1 MSCIRLN
8 ITDKS
13 QTIHTEVHGSF
24 TDLILAA
31 LMAEPETIEELDW
44 ALDRFTKMES
54 GQPILGGFSRYE
66 NLEPYDAG
74 IMIIDLAGRV
84 IAAESTYSLP
94 SHNGFVYVETDAVQN
109 EDEKQ
114 EDVYVPYRLPK
125 DWLILHS
132 MPEYQGASL
141 SRREARRVNP
151 SIDTRSILYGKP
163 LIEFIV
169 RETYAATDIEDEKLP
184 AEIHTRWLMTPR
196 EDLRGQTPREVLHE
210 MKDFIDYDLHT
221 RALQWSFTE
230 RCPAPLLT
238 DSHAYQFAGFGT
250 HEWVIHYYLMRYLL
264 EECWSFR
271 LFNQGNESAAV
282 RELTKSAAEW
292 LELPQEEFS
301 GRVPAH
307 MIDWERRRMNV
318 TMSAHEG
325 YFDDDC
331 STCRAMLEDTTT
343 PMFWHLDGCNMDEGF
358 AFSYHETIEEYE
370 AQEKEYEEMSRKFE
384 AERTAKKIEKQNS
397 ETELWADE
405 NKNEEWLQ

>member
-8 ITDKS
+8 ITDQN
-13 QTIHTEVHGSF
+13 QTINAEVHGSF

-54 GQPILGGFSRYE
+54 GLPVLGGFSRYE

-94 SHNGFVYVETDAVQN
+94 SRNGFVYVESDAVQTS
-109 EDEKQ
+109 DEEQ

-125 DWLILHS
+125 DWQILHS

-151 SIDTRSILYGKP
+151 PIDTRVVLYGKP
-163 LIEFIV
+163 LLEFV
-169 RETYAATDIEDEKLP
+169 AREIYAAPDVEDQMLFTK
-184 AEIHTRWLMTPR
+184 IHERWLMTPR
-196 EDLRGQTPREVLHE
+196 DELRGQTPREILHE
-210 MKDFIDYDLHT
+210 KKDFIDYDLHT

-238 DSHAYQFAGFGT
+238 DSHAYKFAGFGT
-250 HEWVIHYYLMRYLL
+250 HEWVINYYLVRHLL
-264 EECWSFR
+264 EECLHLR
-271 LFNQGNESAAV
+271 KNGGDESDAV
-282 RELTKSAAEW
+282 KELTKRAADW
-292 LELPQEEFS
+292 LELSQAEFS

-325 YFDDDC
+325 YFDHDC

-358 AFSYHETIEEYE
+358 AFSYHRTIEEYE

-384 AERTAKKIEKQNS
+384 ADRAAGKLSQSNAES
-397 ETELWADE
+397 EIWADE
-405 NKNEEWLQ
+405 NDEWMQ